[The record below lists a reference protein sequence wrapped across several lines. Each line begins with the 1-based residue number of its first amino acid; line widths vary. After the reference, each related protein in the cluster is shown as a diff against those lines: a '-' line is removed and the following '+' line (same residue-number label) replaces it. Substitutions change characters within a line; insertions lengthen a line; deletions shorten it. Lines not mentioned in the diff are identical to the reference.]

1 MAGETL
7 TISQKAAVENRGG
20 PLLVS
25 AAAGSGKTKVL
36 VDRLLGYLTDKKDP
50 ANIDDF
56 LIITYTKA
64 AASELR
70 AKIASKLTE
79 RMAQEP
85 ENRHLQRQMQRL
97 YLSKISTVHSFCS
110 DLLREYAFYLELPG
124 DVRVAEE
131 TECQAYREEAMQT
144 VLEEAYLRIQDSPAL
159 QSFVDTQGFGRND
172 KVVPQLVE
180 QVYDSARCHVR
191 PEQWITQ
198 CVEQAKVQQ
207 VQDASE
213 TVWGAYLIERLH
225 NYLDSQME
233 SLTVALHLAR
243 TQEDLGPKYGPM
255 LEANREQLQTLRNCR
270 TWQEIYEN
278 RITSFGRIPPVKN
291 PLDTDCA
298 QRVKALREA
307 AWEGVKKYQE
317 PFSTPSQKIL
327 EDLEQTALSVE
338 GLMELVSAF
347 GKRYAW
353 EKERHRVLDFGDLEH
368 KTLELLLGKNLSG
381 PTRIASEVADRFREV
396 MVDEYQDTN
405 EVQDCIFSV
414 LTQKRGNCFMVGDV
428 KQSIYRF
435 RLADPG
441 IFLDKYNHYA
451 DYDKAKPG
459 EGRKILLSQNF
470 RSGHEV
476 LSAAN
481 DVFRQTMCPQV
492 GGLYYGEAESLR
504 AGICRAGL
512 PQTAVELHCLELRDG
527 VGKYETEARYVARR
541 IAKLLAEKTMIREG
555 ESFRPVTPGD
565 IVILLRSPGNIAQ
578 YYVQALQAQG
588 IPASADGGESIL
600 DSGEINVLWDLLR
613 VVDNPL
619 QDIALHSVLA
629 SPVFGFSADHLGALR
644 AGHRE
649 GCLYD
654 CLCHGAE
661 AGDQEASD
669 FLDTLQELRQTARLE
684 TLARLLEEIYRRTRM
699 ESVFGAMENG
709 ACRRRNLE
717 LFYETAAAYEQGGHR
732 DLSQFLEYLESL
744 REKGLKGQEGTKAQ
758 CVTVLS
764 IHKSKGLEY
773 PVVVLSD
780 LSKRFNQED
789 KRPNLLVDPN
799 LGIGCSVLDREN
811 RCRYPSLAKMAI
823 ACRIDEEN
831 VSEELRVLY
840 VAMTRAKDMLL
851 MTYADKYVSSKLSKL
866 ALRLQPEHNFLL
878 SQEAGSLGHWVLMTA
893 LGRTE
898 AGELFQE
905 CGYPIEPKVSDIPW
919 GIYWRELGKEET
931 LPAAVQEEASVP
943 AWTADV
949 LSKALP
955 KEYPY
960 QAASLAPSKVT
971 ATELKGR
978 ELDQEAAEGAYS
990 PNGGRK
996 RRWQMPN
1003 FSPQKG
1009 LDSRGVGVATHLAMQ
1024 FIRYECCSTAQG
1036 IEEELTRLV
1045 ERAFLTPEQGN
1056 AVNRKW
1062 ILDFF
1067 STPLG
1072 KRLSSGQEVL
1082 REFKF
1087 SVLEDGTLLSSN
1099 LAGEQLLLQGVVDCC
1114 LMEEDG
1120 MTILDFKTD
1129 HVRPGGEP
1137 IMAQRYVPQLQ
1148 AYSRA
1153 LGKIFEKPV
1162 KKLLLYFFQTGTL
1175 QEVENPRY

>member
-7 TISQKAAVENRGG
+7 TAAQKAAVENRGG

-36 VDRLLGYLTDKKDP
+36 VDRLLGYLTDEKDP

-85 ENRHLQRQMQRL
+85 GNRHLQRQMQRL

-131 TECQAYREEAMQT
+131 SECRTYRDSAMQA
-144 VLEEAYLRIQDSPAL
+144 VLEEAYSRIQDSPAL
-159 QSFVDTQGFGRND
+159 QSFVDTQGFGRSD
-172 KVVPQLVE
+172 KAVPQLVE
-180 QVYDSARCHVR
+180 QVYDSARCHIR
-191 PEQWITQ
+191 PEQWMQQ
-198 CVEQAKVQQ
+198 CVEQAGAKKVE
-207 VQDASE
+207 DASE

-225 NYLDSQME
+225 SYLDSQIE
-233 SLTVALHLAR
+233 SLTLALHLAR
-243 TQEDLGPKYGPM
+243 TQEDLGPKYGPV
-255 LEANREQLQTLRNCR
+255 LEQNRKQLEDLRACN

-278 RITSFGRIPPVKN
+278 QITSFGRIPALRKV
-291 PLDTDCA
+291 LDADCA
-298 QRVKALREA
+298 ERVKALRA
-307 AWEGVKKYQE
+307 AACDGVRKYQE
-317 PFSTPSQKIL
+317 PFCAPSRKIL
-327 EDLEQTALSVE
+327 EDLEQTALAVE

-347 GKRYAW
+347 AKRYAW

-368 KTLELLLGKNLSG
+368 KTLELLLGKSLSG
-381 PTRIASEVADRFREV
+381 PTRIAAEVADRFREV

-405 EVQDCIFSV
+405 EVQDQIFSV
-414 LTQKRGNCFMVGDV
+414 LTRQRGNCFMVGDV

-451 DYDKAKPG
+451 DYDKARPG

-470 RSGHEV
+470 RSGREV

-481 DVFRQTMCPQV
+481 DVFAQTMCPQV
-492 GGLYYGEAESLR
+492 GGLYYGEAEALR
-504 AGICRAGL
+504 PGLPREDL
-512 PQTAVELHCLELRDG
+512 PQTAVEFHCLEVQKG
-527 VGKYETEARYVARR
+527 AGKDETEARYVAKR
-541 IAKLLAEKTMIREG
+541 IARLIEEKAMIREG

-565 IVILLRSPGNIAQ
+565 IVILLRSPGNTAQ
-578 YYVQALQAQG
+578 TYVEALQARG
-588 IPASADGGESIL
+588 IPASTDAGESIL
-600 DSGEINVLWDLLR
+600 DTGEINILWDLLR

-619 QDIALHSVLA
+619 QDISLHSVLA
-629 SPVFGFSADHLGALR
+629 SPIFGFSADQLGALR
-644 AGHRE
+644 ADHRE

-661 AGDQEASD
+661 AGDRKAAEFVQ
-669 FLDTLQELRQTARLE
+669 TLQELRQTARLE

-699 ESVFGAMENG
+699 EAVFNAMENG

-717 LFYETAAAYEQGGHR
+717 QFYEIAAAFEQGGHR
-732 DLSQFLEYLESL
+732 DLSQFLEHLESL
-744 REKGLKGQEGTKAQ
+744 REKGLKSQEGGKTQ
-758 CVTVLS
+758 CVTILS

-773 PVVVLSD
+773 PVVVLSN
-780 LSKRFNQED
+780 LSGRFSQED
-789 KRPNLLVDPN
+789 KKPNLLVDSA

-811 RCRYPSLAKMAI
+811 RCRYPSLAKTAI
-823 ACRIDEEN
+823 SCRIDEEN
-831 VSEELRVLY
+831 TSEELRVLY
-840 VAMTRAKDMLL
+840 VAMTRAKDMLI
-851 MTYADKYVSSKLSKL
+851 MTYADKYAGSKLKKM
-866 ALRLQPEHNFLL
+866 APRLQPENRYLL
-878 SQEAGSLGHWVLMTA
+878 AREAGCLGHWVLMTA
-893 LGRTE
+893 MGRTE
-898 AGELFQE
+898 AGQLFEQG
-905 CGYPIEPKVSDIPW
+905 GYPMEPKVSDIPW
-919 GIYWRELGKEET
+919 KIYWREVGQEE
-931 LPAAVQEEASVP
+931 PVSEAVQEEETAP
-943 AWTADV
+943 AFTADL

-955 KEYPY
+955 KEYDHK
-960 QAASLAPSKVT
+960 AASLAPSKVT

-978 ELDQEAAEGAYS
+978 ELDQEAAEGAYQAVS
-990 PNGGRK
+990 GRT

-1003 FSPQKG
+1003 FSPQKAM
-1009 LDSRGVGVATHLAMQ
+1009 DSRSFGVATHLAMQ
-1024 FIRYECCSTAQG
+1024 FIRYECCNTAENV
-1036 IEEELTRLV
+1036 EEELNRLV
-1045 ERAFLTPEQGN
+1045 ERAFLTPEQGKT
-1056 AVNRKW
+1056 VNRKW

-1067 STPLG
+1067 ATPLG

-1087 SVLEDGTLLSSN
+1087 SVLEDGTLLSPD

-1129 HVRPGGEP
+1129 RVRPGGEP
-1137 IMAQRYVPQLQ
+1137 VMAQRYAPQLL
-1148 AYSRA
+1148 AYGKA
-1153 LGKIFEKPV
+1153 LGKIFKKPV

-1175 QEVENPRY
+1175 QEVEYPRS